1 MFRTAALVLTLSGL
15 YACVPGASP
24 DVQSQSTSVTMIGT
38 FASSGGGT
46 DIYFGNIEAPIAR
59 TQDRG
64 SFRIEIPRALIE
76 KESDRRLYFYS
87 DLGEAGASV
96 EITEFEAG
104 PKSLETVRLSPTLAF
119 SGSVLTMED
128 GVLVPVKDAEVRV
141 GRASVL
147 SDAAGRYTITAPQ
160 NASLPV
166 EVKKNGFVITRAQ
179 WQTTGEGEDRP
190 FHLYKTLS
198 PAGQLTLPVLPR
210 LTMDPEAEIALY
222 LDSTPSSAY
231 VRVATTPFAV
241 APELDSSWINLKETV
256 KIRAADLK
264 KPVLYYQFADK
275 DKKAVS
281 PVSSLPLSEP

>member
-38 FASSGGGT
+38 FVSSGGAT

-87 DLGEAGASV
+87 DLGEAGASA
-96 EITEFEAG
+96 EITEFESG
-104 PKSLETVRLSPTLAF
+104 PKTLETVQLSPTVEF
-119 SGSVLTMED
+119 SGSVLTMDE
-128 GVLVPVKDAEVRV
+128 GALVPVKEAAVRV
-141 GRASVL
+141 GRTSVL
-147 SDAAGRYTITAPQ
+147 SDAEGRYIISAPQ
-160 NASLPV
+160 NANLPV
-166 EVKKNGFVITRAQ
+166 EVMKNGFVITRAQ
-179 WQTTGEGEDRP
+179 WQSTSVAEDRP
-190 FHLYKTLS
+190 FRLYKTLS
-198 PAGQLTLPVLPR
+198 PAGQLSLPVLPR
-210 LTMDPEAEIALY
+210 FSMAPETEIALY
-222 LDSTPSSAY
+222 LDSTPGSAY
-231 VRVATTPFAV
+231 VRVSTTPFTV
-241 APELDSSWINLKETV
+241 APELDGSWRSLKESVT
-256 KIRAADLK
+256 IRAADLT
-264 KPVLYYQFADK
+264 KPALYYQFADK